1 MWRWGVWVQLALR
14 PPHMSHRRIRT
25 NSANKFT
32 RCCFLVAL
40 QTHNPE
46 NFSQRSQSPLFHPA
60 PAFLRPVMA
69 ATISSS
75 PHDQSSPLE
84 PSSTFSS
91 QFART
96 LVEDYA
102 KKEPASDPTS
112 KILLAF
118 LDHLPPDGLCNVCD
132 DIIEADRRHDLRG
145 LADYFV
151 SNILVPSMSS
161 PVFYLPQTPLPLLT
175 T

>member
-1 MWRWGVWVQLALR
+1 
-14 PPHMSHRRIRT
+14 
-25 NSANKFT
+25 
-32 RCCFLVAL
+32 
-40 QTHNPE
+40 
-46 NFSQRSQSPLFHPA
+46 
-60 PAFLRPVMA
+60 MA

-75 PHDQSSPLE
+75 PRDQSSPLE

-91 QFART
+91 QLART

-102 KKEPASDPTS
+102 KKEPPSDPTS